1 MIEELIRMD
10 RQSATSKGIFHAELK
25 GVYALGT
32 ECCRL
37 RNKLQL
43 VRIGANTRGVSA
55 ASLIASRIRRI
66 KKRIAGETEA
76 GFPIDNK
83 LTGDTFP
90 VLNNVGRFWIS
101 DIDQPRANIADS
113 RPEERRVGKE
123 CER

>member
-66 KKRIAGETEA
+66 KKRNVGETEA
-76 GFPIDNK
+76 GFPLDHK
-83 LTGDTFP
+83 PTGDTFQL
-90 VLNNVGRFWIS
+90 LNYAGLLRIS
-101 DIDQPRANIADS
+101 GIHPPRRNLPDS
-113 RPEERRVGKE
+113 EPTCRCNSG
-123 CER
+123 

>member
-1 MIEELIRMD
+1 MVICYVCFCLIVLLFSFFHFFFFLMIRRPPGSTRTDTLFPYTTLFR
-10 RQSATSKGIFHAELK
+10 SHADLK

-66 KKRIAGETEA
+66 KKRIVGETEA

-83 LTGDTFP
+83 PTEI
-90 VLNNVGRFWIS
+90 GR
-101 DIDQPRANIADS
+101 AH
-113 RPEERRVGKE
+113 V
-123 CER
+123 